1 MKTVRIVFL
10 LSLVFMGFLNAL
22 PNQANI
28 WIDNGHLSRSYHI
41 DDWSEVARIN
51 NGSVLVNEQQIIS
64 FGSADAPHV
73 LINSVPRSAPA
84 YTNRTL
90 PFLSLVGL
98 SSATGGLK
106 EDWNKARLIISPNG
120 GEFNSTIA
128 VSLNL
133 IAPVK
138 FKGKAVYKVDNR
150 PEVKIP
156 IDSQNSIIHF
166 YLYKKGNHT
175 VQYKLERDNDFK
187 VVSFTLSDNQND
199 FKKDS
204 DGDGIPDS
212 VEAELGLDPLDG
224 SMQDSDGNGW
234 SDFDE
239 IVRGDNLTDSDGDG
253 WVDWDEVNL
262 RYTDKDNN
270 RSKPT
275 AHSLYGVEYNI
286 TSKAYDENSIK
297 KPLWRV
303 SLVDVSST
311 TLYDSLHLLDINLST
326 EYYNI
331 AISPILK
338 DDLNDSLS
346 LGDIPKIRIP
356 ADIAVVERV
365 QERNNDTN
373 SSWVAKAFISSIK
386 PLSLKEYYKEFNKTT
401 LPNDFN
407 ASVFIQG
414 FIDYLKT
421 NIIVTKD
428 IQVDKNSSISV
439 ALLEGAFKSREDSN
453 NTLILGNPDFP
464 VIGDAYLNILQSLE
478 FGNRDINDMYMDL
491 QHIRNQ
497 ALNSNLLSQFTYQ
510 DDGNTTETRL
520 AKTVEF
526 KLPLTDRYSIS
537 LMSIIDYAKA
547 ESNTTVWTPNND
559 SDGDGIDNQTE
570 VMPPINYS
578 NPLSADSDSDGLD
591 DNQDPCINDST
602 NSCMNNSN
610 ALNDTD
616 GDSIVDTID
625 NCPFVKNLDQ
635 LDSNNDGIGDKCS
648 FNFTIINPR
657 TKLHILQGESFTF
670 EAIKLNNSQSTPQW
684 YIDGKPIPNENSLKC
699 KYYFTREGKHVIGVG
714 SQTTVY
720 SKIPIYVTKRQLN
733 SATLNI
739 YAQPK
744 VKEGETNHA
753 ILVELELSKALS
765 YPVEYEYTTIDKS
778 TLENDDYL
786 KKNGKVVFQP
796 KETRKFI
803 PITIVGDID
812 DEDNESFIFEAKN
825 NSSKQQIEITI
836 IDDDMKVVV
845 PDPIADIA
853 LLQEGIE
860 LNNLETIEGNIDNN
874 ITVSISLNAPITKTG
889 SLHYELKPIVPSNN
903 SYNSMVKT
911 PINGDITF
919 EVGEQTKEFNI
930 TIIGDIINEYDKDF
944 TIEFSNPINLKLD
957 NLQDTKEITVTI
969 IDDDPLPMIGFE
981 TDAYNTTEGQAY
993 QIRLLL
999 SSKSYKTIEANI
1011 TLNPKSSAED
1021 SIDMDIDD
1029 FNLSTYHVVIPFS
1042 TPTTNNNE
1050 AILDINIS
1058 KNPDNDDGEV
1068 AIFDINRSINAIIS
1082 SDENQTTVTI
1092 HEVNSSVV
1100 KQNYLQSHAFFPF
1113 DDVTTA
1119 VGEELWISN
1128 GIIPETKLFDDIRV
1142 GEDSSSPQFIT
1153 RVGDNLLYFVARDEE
1168 DHLVLYV
1175 TNGVEGNSTKLYQ
1188 FEDTELPSNFI
1199 DVDGKLYFTLSNT
1212 DTAMMSIWS
1221 SNGDVTSTHHI
1232 VDILE
1237 GAEGSDGPIEGFW
1250 AVIDKTLYFP
1260 ANVNGVADSDIEL
1273 YKLDTV
1279 TNTISLVK
1287 DIKIGEY
1294 GSYPMKLMSVG
1305 ADLYFVANEA
1315 TEIWHSDGTTKG
1327 TEAIVTDRDDG
1338 ISEMILNNNILY
1350 YSMNSYPSAKL
1361 EGINIQNGE
1370 TYNIS
1375 SYDDGGNISAMGVLN
1390 NYLLYIYASSG
1401 NYKIVRVDGDN
1412 AIDFKL
1418 LASYPYPTKVFNG
1431 YYFYAIDG
1439 DLYSTDGENPSVLLR
1454 VKENDNN
1461 EAITFIDDTYNNQL
1475 FFELENYT
1483 LNKKSLWVTDG
1494 TSSGTIKLSY

>member
-1 MKTVRIVFL
+1 
-10 LSLVFMGFLNAL
+10 
-22 PNQANI
+22 
-28 WIDNGHLSRSYHI
+28 
-41 DDWSEVARIN
+41 
-51 NGSVLVNEQQIIS
+51 
-64 FGSADAPHV
+64 
-73 LINSVPRSAPA
+73 
-84 YTNRTL
+84 
-90 PFLSLVGL
+90 
-98 SSATGGLK
+98 
-106 EDWNKARLIISPNG
+106 
-120 GEFNSTIA
+120 
-128 VSLNL
+128 
-133 IAPVK
+133 
-138 FKGKAVYKVDNR
+138 
-150 PEVKIP
+150 
-156 IDSQNSIIHF
+156 
-166 YLYKKGNHT
+166 
-175 VQYKLERDNDFK
+175 
-187 VVSFTLSDNQND
+187 
-199 FKKDS
+199 
-204 DGDGIPDS
+204 
-212 VEAELGLDPLDG
+212 
-224 SMQDSDGNGW
+224 
-234 SDFDE
+234 
-239 IVRGDNLTDSDGDG
+239 
-253 WVDWDEVNL
+253 
-262 RYTDKDNN
+262 
-270 RSKPT
+270 
-275 AHSLYGVEYNI
+275 
-286 TSKAYDENSIK
+286 
-297 KPLWRV
+297 
-303 SLVDVSST
+303 
-311 TLYDSLHLLDINLST
+311 
-326 EYYNI
+326 
-331 AISPILK
+331 
-338 DDLNDSLS
+338 
-346 LGDIPKIRIP
+346 
-356 ADIAVVERV
+356 
-365 QERNNDTN
+365 
-373 SSWVAKAFISSIK
+373 
-386 PLSLKEYYKEFNKTT
+386 
-401 LPNDFN
+401 
-407 ASVFIQG
+407 
-414 FIDYLKT
+414 
-421 NIIVTKD
+421 
-428 IQVDKNSSISV
+428 
-439 ALLEGAFKSREDSN
+439 
-453 NTLILGNPDFP
+453 
-464 VIGDAYLNILQSLE
+464 
-478 FGNRDINDMYMDL
+478 
-491 QHIRNQ
+491 
-497 ALNSNLLSQFTYQ
+497 
-510 DDGNTTETRL
+510 
-520 AKTVEF
+520 
-526 KLPLTDRYSIS
+526 
-537 LMSIIDYAKA
+537 
-547 ESNTTVWTPNND
+547 
-559 SDGDGIDNQTE
+559 
-570 VMPPINYS
+570 
-578 NPLSADSDSDGLD
+578 
-591 DNQDPCINDST
+591 
-602 NSCMNNSN
+602 
-610 ALNDTD
+610 
-616 GDSIVDTID
+616 
-625 NCPFVKNLDQ
+625 
-635 LDSNNDGIGDKCS
+635 
-648 FNFTIINPR
+648 
-657 TKLHILQGESFTF
+657 
-670 EAIKLNNSQSTPQW
+670 
-684 YIDGKPIPNENSLKC
+684 
-699 KYYFTREGKHVIGVG
+699 
-714 SQTTVY
+714 
-720 SKIPIYVTKRQLN
+720 
-733 SATLNI
+733 
-739 YAQPK
+739 
-744 VKEGETNHA
+744 
-753 ILVELELSKALS
+753 
-765 YPVEYEYTTIDKS
+765 
-778 TLENDDYL
+778 
-786 KKNGKVVFQP
+786 
-796 KETRKFI
+796 
-803 PITIVGDID
+803 
-812 DEDNESFIFEAKN
+812 
-825 NSSKQQIEITI
+825 
-836 IDDDMKVVV
+836 
-845 PDPIADIA
+845 
-853 LLQEGIE
+853 
-860 LNNLETIEGNIDNN
+860 
-874 ITVSISLNAPITKTG
+874 
-889 SLHYELKPIVPSNN
+889 
-903 SYNSMVKT
+903 MVKT

-1050 AILDINIS
+1050 TILDINIS

-1439 DLYSTDGENPSVLLR
+1439 DLYSTDGETPSVLLR
-1454 VKENDNN
+1454 VKENDNDN

-1475 FFELENYT
+1475 FFEVENYT